1 MKKNEKKNIIIE
13 SLVKN
18 FIEGDWNI
26 LNKSTLIHLIYNANI
41 ENISDE
47 VIASNEIIYKNINFD
62 NISKEKLIRI
72 ITRNIDIAKYID
84 IKNRHFT
91 INDIKYFLKTYP
103 NMVDV
108 FNINLKT
115 ISKKEA
121 YILLKLNVERY
132 FEEINIK
139 NYDFNAI
146 ENYEILKSANFKEKV
161 FHMLDTDKLKNYHI
175 VDIVKH
181 TGEQY
186 IKYINLKKLTP
197 RKWCDLLTYQP
208 NLLKYCDIN
217 VFRKGDIFNIIQLIE
232 IYEKP
237 NFSYLIKEIKNYRDL
252 ISPLGWEKLIIS
264 KPEDF
269 INDCLCYKLNANN
282 WKNILRYHPELIAYK
297 T

>member
-1 MKKNEKKNIIIE
+1 MKKNEKKNIILE
-13 SLVKN
+13 SLIKN
-18 FIEGDWNI
+18 FIEGDWSV
-26 LNKSTLIHLIYNANI
+26 LNKTTLIHLLNNTEL
-41 ENISDE
+41 ENISDS
-47 VIASNEIIYKNINFD
+47 VIASNEIIYQNINFD

-72 ITRNIDIAKYID
+72 ITRNIEIAENIN
-84 IKNRHFT
+84 IKDKHFT
-91 INDIKYFLKTYP
+91 INDIKFFLKAYP
-103 NMVDV
+103 DMIDV
-108 FNINLKT
+108 FKINLKT

-139 NYDFNAI
+139 KYDFNAI
-146 ENYEILKSANFKEKV
+146 ENYGILKSANFKEKV
-161 FHMLDTDKLKNYHI
+161 FHMLNTDKLKNYHI

-186 IKYINLKKLTP
+186 IKYIDLKKLTP
-197 RKWCDLLTYQP
+197 RKWCDLLVYQP

-217 VFRKGDIFNIIQLIE
+217 VFKKGDIFNIIQLIE

-237 NFSYLIKEIKNYRDL
+237 NFSYLIKEIKNYKEL

-269 INDCLCYKLNANN
+269 INECLCYKLNENN
-282 WKNILRYHPELIAYK
+282 WKKILAYYPELIVYK
-297 T
+297 P